1 MFWKKSTP
9 VRVALLVCVPTP
21 TGRVMKISFGDS
33 RQSSVGIEWELAVVD
48 AETLAQVP
56 GAEVLLQSV
65 ADPVN
70 GPIRREYFTSMVELV
85 SGVHQDIP
93 SAVAEMRGL
102 LEHCLDVLDRRGL
115 TLLGAGA
122 HPFGDPADQS
132 PGDKPQYRRV
142 TERNAWWGT
151 QMAINGLHIHTGIDA
166 REKALP
172 IVYGIARFTPY
183 FIALSASS
191 PFWMGEDTR
200 FASQRTM
207 LFQQLPTNGL
217 PYHMADW
224 DALERFASQL
234 EGVGMIQ
241 NPSEIRWDVR
251 PSSWGTVENRTMDS
265 VPTLMEVGALS
276 AFSQCLVERMS
287 RALAVGEPIDALPY
301 WFMRENKW
309 RAARYGLA
317 ADVITPRPEE
327 YLIHVHDGIIRWVE
341 ELRDI
346 ADELGCAE
354 ELQDVRR
361 LVDGGPSY
369 LRQRRA
375 GDAHAAT
382 RRLVNELQAGTPTF
396 KEPL

>member
-1 MFWKKSTP
+1 
-9 VRVALLVCVPTP
+9 
-21 TGRVMKISFGDS
+21 MKIKFGRS

-48 AETLAQVP
+48 AGTLEQVP
-56 GAEVLLQSV
+56 GAEVLLSTV
-65 ADPVN
+65 DDPTD
-70 GPIRREYFTSMVELV
+70 GPIRREYLTSMIELV
-85 SGVHQDIP
+85 SGVHQSVP
-93 SAVAEMRGL
+93 SAIAEMRGL
-102 LEHCLDVLDRRGL
+102 LEHSLSILEPHGL

-122 HPFGDPADQS
+122 HPFGDPKEQS

-142 TERNAWWGT
+142 TERNAWWGRR
-151 QMAINGLHIHTGIDA
+151 MAINGLHIHTGIDA

-191 PFWMGEDTR
+191 PFWMGEDTK

-207 LFQQLPTNGL
+207 MFQQLPTNGL

-224 DALERFASQL
+224 DELERYASQL

-241 NPSEIRWDVR
+241 SPSEIRWDVR
-251 PSSWGTVENRTMDS
+251 PSTWGTVENRIMDS
-265 VPTLMEVGALS
+265 VPSLMEVGALC

-287 RALAVGEPIDALPY
+287 RALAVGEPIDRLPY

-317 ADVITPRPEE
+317 ADVITTRKEE

-346 ADELGCAE
+346 ADELGCPE
-354 ELQDVRR
+354 QLEDVRR
-361 LVDGGPSY
+361 LVEGGPSY

-375 GDAHAAT
+375 GDAVSGARLLVDELRSAT
-382 RRLVNELQAGTPTF
+382 PKF
-396 KEPL
+396 KEVE

>member
-1 MFWKKSTP
+1 
-9 VRVALLVCVPTP
+9 
-21 TGRVMKISFGDS
+21 MKISFGDS

-48 AETLAQVP
+48 ASTLAQVP
-56 GAEVLLQSV
+56 GAEVLLETV
-65 ADPVN
+65 EDPVD
-70 GPIRREYFTSMVELV
+70 GPIRREYLTSMIEMV
-85 SGVHQDIP
+85 SGVHDTIP
-93 SAVAEMRGL
+93 AAVAEMRDL
-102 LEHCLDVLDRRGL
+102 LDRSLTVLGRHGL
-115 TLLGAGA
+115 TLMGAGA
-122 HPFGDPADQS
+122 HPFGDPSSQCA
-132 PGDKPQYRRV
+132 GEKPQYRRV
-142 TERNAWWGT
+142 TERNAWWGR
-151 QMAINGLHIHTGIDA
+151 QMAINGLHIHTGIDS

-172 IVYGIARFTPY
+172 IVYGVARFTPY

-191 PFWMGEDTR
+191 PFWMGEDTQ

-207 LFQQLPTNGL
+207 MFQQLPTNGL
-217 PYHMADW
+217 PYAMDDW
-224 DALERFASQL
+224 EELERFASQL

-287 RALAVGEPIDALPY
+287 RALAAGEPIDSLPY

-327 YLIHVHDGIIRWVE
+327 YLIHVHDGIIRWVD

-346 ADELGCAE
+346 ADELGCAQ
-354 ELQDVRR
+354 ELDDVRR
-361 LVDGGPSY
+361 LVEGGPSY
-369 LRQRRA
+369 LRQRRT
-375 GDAHAAT
+375 GDARAAA
-382 RRLVNELQAGTPTF
+382 RRLVEELQAGTPIFRET
-396 KEPL
+396 P